1 MSALNLLL
9 YKLFGESRNAHQERQ
24 DLAHAISLMTE
35 LGEAKRRNAESE
47 PDEDAKWSITFDQIK
62 EFFRNYTKWVF
73 KVTLASKFSTSD
85 LWFLCHVCFWKFV
98 KTILFDEGSIYN
110 FFQKTVDIETES
122 RKILSSLSSNEKKWH
137 QKNVTEWHVTKIKW
151 HM

>member
-1 MSALNLLL
+1 MNLLL

-62 EFFRNYTKWVF
+62 EYFQ
-73 KVTLASKFSTSD
+73 
-85 LWFLCHVCFWKFV
+85 
-98 KTILFDEGSIYN
+98 YN
-110 FFQKTVDIETES
+110 TPNCLPNCIIKIRLKMIEP
-122 RKILSSLSSNEKKWH
+122 
-137 QKNVTEWHVTKIKW
+137 
-151 HM
+151 

>member
-1 MSALNLLL
+1 MSFKRTKAQRELTQMTEIFKWLSALNLLL

-62 EFFRNYTKWVF
+62 EFF
-73 KVTLASKFSTSD
+73 SKF
-85 LWFLCHVCFWKFV
+85 L
-98 KTILFDEGSIYN
+98 KTEF
-110 FFQKTVDIETES
+110 
-122 RKILSSLSSNEKKWH
+122 
-137 QKNVTEWHVTKIKW
+137 
-151 HM
+151 

>member
-1 MSALNLLL
+1 MNLLL

-62 EFFRNYTKWVF
+62 EFFEIIQSEFLRSLLLENSAPRIYGIYAMSVF
-73 KVTLASKFSTSD
+73 ENL
-85 LWFLCHVCFWKFV
+85 
-98 KTILFDEGSIYN
+98 
-110 FFQKTVDIETES
+110 
-122 RKILSSLSSNEKKWH
+122 
-137 QKNVTEWHVTKIKW
+137 
-151 HM
+151 

>member
-1 MSALNLLL
+1 MIQLTLRMNNLQLGLFKYEKTEKNLTHMTQIFKWLSALNLLL

-62 EFFRNYTKWVF
+62 EFFR
-73 KVTLASKFSTSD
+73 KF
-85 LWFLCHVCFWKFV
+85 
-98 KTILFDEGSIYN
+98 
-110 FFQKTVDIETES
+110 
-122 RKILSSLSSNEKKWH
+122 
-137 QKNVTEWHVTKIKW
+137 
-151 HM
+151 

>member
-1 MSALNLLL
+1 MNLLL

-62 EFFRNYTKWVF
+62 EYFQNMSESNSTLNCTNIPNVLFFVQD
-73 KVTLASKFSTSD
+73 S
-85 LWFLCHVCFWKFV
+85 H
-98 KTILFDEGSIYN
+98 
-110 FFQKTVDIETES
+110 
-122 RKILSSLSSNEKKWH
+122 
-137 QKNVTEWHVTKIKW
+137 
-151 HM
+151 